1 MFFLRMSTK
10 YLIHF
15 WGLLISY
22 LNDFLG
28 ASTVHIRRLNAQI
41 CHNFKMAR
49 KLLDLG
55 EWVKSSQIC
64 AMQSNAPVLFCVYS
78 CINSH
83 CKVKVCSAITVA
95 RAMQLTGGK
104 YSFQLIPLQ
113 VYFKNGFPVNFLSMH
128 YLKIFLT
135 WNILWQP

>member
-1 MFFLRMSTK
+1 MFFLWMSTK
-10 YLIHF
+10 YLFHF
-15 WGLLISY
+15 WGLLSY

-49 KLLDLG
+49 KLHDLG

-64 AMQSNAPVLFCVYS
+64 VMQSNALVLFCVY

-83 CKVKVCSAITVA
+83 CKVKVYSAITVA
-95 RAMQLTGGK
+95 RAMQLMDSK
-104 YSFQLIPLQ
+104 HSFQLIPLQ
-113 VYFKNGFPVNFLSMH
+113 IYFKNGFPVNFLSMH
-128 YLKIFLT
+128 CLKIFLT